1 MPSEQLPSLSQLA
14 LKAQKIEKK
23 KPPPRD
29 DSSDEE
35 EEHTPEPLPVSTRA
49 LPAPPTTQ
57 KGGGGDMKVS

>member
-1 MPSEQLPSLSQLA
+1 MPGEQLPPLSQLA

-35 EEHTPEPLPVSTRA
+35 EEHLKTA
-49 LPAPPTTQ
+49 HI
-57 KGGGGDMKVS
+57 G